1 MQSDWLLNPDI
12 TFLNHGSFGACPRPV
27 FETYQRWQL
36 ELERQP
42 VEFMGRRYHDL
53 MNAARQKLANYINAA
68 ADDLIFVPNATV
80 GINLVAR
87 SLKLQAGDVIVM
99 TDHEYGAIHKTWE
112 FIANKTGAELC
123 IKTVPL
129 PLTDP
134 QQVVDALFAELP
146 ERTAVIAISHLT
158 SPTAVILPIAD
169 ICQRARQQGI
179 LTVIDGA
186 HAPGQLPLDLAK
198 IGADFYT
205 GNCHKWLCAP
215 KGSGFLHARS
225 EHHAMLDPLVISWGW
240 GWPDNTFV
248 NANQWQG
255 TRDVA
260 AYLSVP
266 AAIEYQQAHDWPVVR
281 ARCHKMAIE
290 TMGRINQLTGLPA
303 IATDDFFAQ
312 MSLAALPPIDK
323 EAFRARLYDDYH
335 IEVPITQLG
344 QTHEG
349 PHYVRVSFQAY
360 NTQADA
366 DHLLAALADL
376 L

>member
-53 MNAARQKLANYINAA
+53 MNAARQKLADYINAA

-87 SLKLQAGDVIVM
+87 SLKLQPGDVIVM

-123 IKTVPL
+123 IKTMPL

-134 QQVVDALFAELP
+134 QQVVDALFDELP

-186 HAPGQLPLDLAK
+186 HAPGQLPLDLAE

-266 AAIEYQQAHDWPVVR
+266 AAIEYQQAHDWPAVR

-290 TMGRINQLTGLPA
+290 TMHLINQLTGLPA

-323 EAFRARLYDDYH
+323 EAFDFAQ
-335 IEVPITQLG
+335 II
-344 QTHEG
+344 
-349 PHYVRVSFQAY
+349 S
-360 NTQADA
+360 
-366 DHLLAALADL
+366 
-376 L
+376 